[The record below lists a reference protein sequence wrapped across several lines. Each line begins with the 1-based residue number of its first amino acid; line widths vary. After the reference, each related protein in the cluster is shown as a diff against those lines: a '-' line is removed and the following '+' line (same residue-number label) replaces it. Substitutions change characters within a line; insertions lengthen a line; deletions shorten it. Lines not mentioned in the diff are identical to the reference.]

1 MTQDSINN
9 YNAKRAD
16 AQSAINL
23 ANSIIDNGDAT
34 AQQIA
39 DEKSKVN
46 QAALNDA
53 KQHLTADTSKLQ
65 NALNGLNRTGDTN
78 NKTK

>member
-39 DEKSKVN
+39 MKNLKLITL
-46 QAALNDA
+46 QALNDA
-53 KQHLTADTSKLQ
+53 TTF
-65 NALNGLNRTGDTN
+65 NC
-78 NKTK
+78 

>member
-39 DEKSKVN
+39 DENLKLIKHC
-46 QAALNDA
+46 
-53 KQHLTADTSKLQ
+53 KHLMMLS
-65 NALNGLNRTGDTN
+65 NI
-78 NKTK
+78 